1 MFEMGGTAVLLWGM
15 LFGSIG
21 FGFFLY
27 GKKQKAVVPL
37 ITGIALCVVPYF
49 IANVY
54 ALVIIG
60 VILTRIIHEG
70 FYCNRRYAAA
80 TSLTAGGLAARSVNI
95 LFQVCLPSSRLHAPV
110 SRGVSAV
117 SSRTPVNNAG

>member
-1 MFEMGGTAVLLWGM
+1 MFEMDSTAMLLWGL

-54 ALVIIG
+54 ALVIVG
-60 VILTRIIHEG
+60 VILIAIPFLVRI
-70 FYCNRRYAAA
+70 
-80 TSLTAGGLAARSVNI
+80 
-95 LFQVCLPSSRLHAPV
+95 
-110 SRGVSAV
+110 
-117 SSRTPVNNAG
+117 

>member
-1 MFEMGGTAVLLWGM
+1 MFEMGSMAVLLWGL

-54 ALVIIG
+54 ALVMVG
-60 VILTRIIHEG
+60 VILMAIPFFVRI
-70 FYCNRRYAAA
+70 
-80 TSLTAGGLAARSVNI
+80 
-95 LFQVCLPSSRLHAPV
+95 
-110 SRGVSAV
+110 
-117 SSRTPVNNAG
+117 